1 MRERNRVVAGFARD
15 HVDAGG
21 SAGECTGDS
30 SEEGGMTK
38 DELAYFERRLLDE
51 RARVADVLR
60 RGRADAGD
68 EEARDQA
75 GDLSAFPFHPADLGT
90 DEMQRELDDVVAS
103 REAATLA
110 EIDAALERLYRTPE
124 RFGVDERTGAPIPH
138 ERLDLIPWARTG
150 AGAGGGEGEGGGK
163 H

>member
-1 MRERNRVVAGFARD
+1 
-15 HVDAGG
+15 
-21 SAGECTGDS
+21 
-30 SEEGGMTK
+30 MTK

-51 RARVADVLR
+51 RARVTEVLQR
-60 RGRADAGD
+60 DRAEAGD

-90 DEMQRELDDVVAS
+90 DEMQRELDDAVAS

-124 RFGVDERTGAPIPH
+124 RFGLDERTGAPIGR
-138 ERLDLIPWARTG
+138 ERLELIPWARTNAGG
-150 AGAGGGEGEGGGK
+150 AGGAGGGRE
-163 H
+163 